1 MTNTATTDVEV
12 LERNFPVLLRE
23 FSIRRGSGGAG
34 RHRGGTMACIVSRT
48 ASSSY
53 SGRVAQATAL
63 CATLSSAATA

>member
-34 RHRGGTMACIVSRT
+34 LHRGGALAVVFVLFFF
-48 ASSSY
+48 
-53 SGRVAQATAL
+53 RVADVWCQATGL
-63 CATLSSAATA
+63 CARLSSAATV